1 MEEDLDKT
9 EKQQEQQQPIEKPK
23 KEKPK
28 KERTEKQ
35 KEATQKMLL
44 AKKQR
49 EDDLRTLRMEREM
62 KEKEKEEKMKE
73 KIQQKIVEKAIK
85 ITKKKPVPT
94 KKELLALL
102 SDNDDDDEPEK
113 EIETPIVKNKG
124 TKVPL
129 KPPSDSQ
136 GGVRGTYGSLKAKT
150 TTTHATKPPL
160 TIKFI

>member
-9 EKQQEQQQPIEKPK
+9 EKQQEQQPI
-23 KEKPK
+23 EKPK

-62 KEKEKEEKMKE
+62 KEKEQREKLNE

-85 ITKKKPVPT
+85 ITKRKPVPS

-102 SDNDDDDEPEK
+102 SDEDDDEPEPEPEK
-113 EIETPIVKNKG
+113 ETPIVKNKG

-136 GGVRGTYGSLKAKT
+136 GGVRGTYGSLKPKT
-150 TTTHATKPPL
+150 ATTPATKPPPL
-160 TIKFI
+160 IIKFI

>member
-1 MEEDLDKT
+1 MEEHLDKT
-9 EKQQEQQQPIEKPK
+9 EIHQEEQPI
-23 KEKPK
+23 EKPK

-35 KEATQKMLL
+35 KEATEKMLL
-44 AKKQR
+44 AKRQR

-102 SDNDDDDEPEK
+102 SDNDDDDEPEPEPEK
-113 EIETPIVKNKG
+113 ETPILKKKTPVKQ
-124 TKVPL
+124 P
-129 KPPSDSQ
+129 Q
-136 GGVRGTYGSLKAKT
+136 AKT
-150 TTTHATKPPL
+150 TPATKPPL

>member
-1 MEEDLDKT
+1 MDEDLDKT
-9 EKQQEQQQPIEKPK
+9 EKQQEHQPI
-23 KEKPK
+23 EKPK

-62 KEKEKEEKMKE
+62 KEKEQQEKLKE

-113 EIETPIVKNKG
+113 EKEIETPILKKRVPVKQ
-124 TKVPL
+124 P
-129 KPPSDSQ
+129 Q
-136 GGVRGTYGSLKAKT
+136 AKT
-150 TTTHATKPPL
+150 TTTQATKPPL

>member
-1 MEEDLDKT
+1 MDEDLDKT
-9 EKQQEQQQPIEKPK
+9 EKQQEHQPI
-23 KEKPK
+23 EKPK

-62 KEKEKEEKMKE
+62 KEKEQEEKLKE

-85 ITKKKPVPT
+85 ITKKKPIPT

-113 EIETPIVKNKG
+113 EKEIETPILKKRVPVKQ
-124 TKVPL
+124 P
-129 KPPSDSQ
+129 Q
-136 GGVRGTYGSLKAKT
+136 AKT
-150 TTTHATKPPL
+150 TTTQATKPPL

>member
-9 EKQQEQQQPIEKPK
+9 EKKQEQQPI
-23 KEKPK
+23 EKPK

-62 KEKEKEEKMKE
+62 KEKEQEEKLKE

-85 ITKKKPVPT
+85 ITKKKPIPT

-113 EIETPIVKNKG
+113 EKEIETPILKKRVPVKQ
-124 TKVPL
+124 P
-129 KPPSDSQ
+129 Q
-136 GGVRGTYGSLKAKT
+136 AKT
-150 TTTHATKPPL
+150 TTTQATKPPL

>member
-1 MEEDLDKT
+1 MDDDLDKT
-9 EKQQEQQQPIEKPK
+9 EIHQEEQPI
-23 KEKPK
+23 EKPK

-62 KEKEKEEKMKE
+62 KEKEQREKLNE

-85 ITKKKPVPT
+85 ITKKKPVPS

-102 SDNDDDDEPEK
+102 SDDDNDDDEPEK
-113 EIETPIVKNKG
+113 EKEIETPILKKKIPVKQ
-124 TKVPL
+124 P
-129 KPPSDSQ
+129 Q
-136 GGVRGTYGSLKAKT
+136 KT
-150 TTTHATKPPL
+150 TTTQATKPPL

>member
-9 EKQQEQQQPIEKPK
+9 EKQQEHQPI
-23 KEKPK
+23 EKPK

-62 KEKEKEEKMKE
+62 KEKEQQEKLKE

-85 ITKKKPVPT
+85 ITKKKPVPS

-102 SDNDDDDEPEK
+102 SDDDNDDDEPEK
-113 EIETPIVKNKG
+113 EKEIETPILKKRVPVKQ
-124 TKVPL
+124 P
-129 KPPSDSQ
+129 Q
-136 GGVRGTYGSLKAKT
+136 AKT
-150 TTTHATKPPL
+150 TTTQATKPPL